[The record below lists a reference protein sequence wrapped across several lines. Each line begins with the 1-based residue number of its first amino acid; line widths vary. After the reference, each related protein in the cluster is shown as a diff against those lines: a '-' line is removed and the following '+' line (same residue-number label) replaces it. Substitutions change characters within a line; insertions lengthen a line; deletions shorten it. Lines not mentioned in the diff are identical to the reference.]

1 MGKDQAK
8 TRRSFNQDPFAD
20 ILDDERSSIKSD
32 AESQPVQPEPVAID
46 ANGDEHPNL
55 VAQIQSVVPQWL
67 AATIANVT
75 NSSPASAKP
84 KTTKAPSRRRKK
96 TISTEL
102 LPSTA
107 EPWSSEQQIE
117 RVTLPVVDLTAP
129 QVSNRQDEPIETTS
143 GDSSVASECEMTLDT
158 LLNSLI
164 QDSDSAFPEPTTLS
178 ETLPSDALVEQ
189 PSAFVQVSN
198 ESDTLL
204 ENLIDRID
212 STIEETPALA
222 TATQVE
228 SFTATRAT
236 GATSQYIIFSL
247 HNTDYATPLGNV
259 IEIER
264 LPAVTFVPNMPE
276 WVMGVTNLR
285 GDIVSMVDLRR
296 FLGVGQSGYT
306 PNARVLIA
314 QTNTGEVTIGFY
326 VDRVTG
332 VRALVTDQIKPPTA
346 AIEDRVTAYL
356 QGIYEH
362 EGGMVIVLDFN
373 KLLLSPEIRQ
383 FEMA

>member
-1 MGKDQAK
+1 MGKDHAK
-8 TRRSFNQDPFAD
+8 TIRSFNQDPFAD
-20 ILDDERSSIKSD
+20 ISDDETPSIKSD
-32 AESQPVQPEPVAID
+32 AESQPVRPEPVGID
-46 ANGDEHPNL
+46 ATLGD
-55 VAQIQSVVPQWL
+55 QIQSVVPPWL
-67 AATIANVT
+67 VESIAKTTTV
-75 NSSPASAKP
+75 SRAPARP

-96 TISTEL
+96 TISAEL

-117 RVTLPVVDLTAP
+117 RVTLPVVDPTAP
-129 QVSNRQDEPIETTS
+129 QVSNRQDEPIETTN

-158 LLNSLI
+158 LLNSLS
-164 QDSDSAFPEPTTLS
+164 QDSDSAFPEPATPP
-178 ETLPSDALVEQ
+178 EILPSDALVEQ
-189 PSAFVQVSN
+189 PSAFVQAS
-198 ESDTLL
+198 SKSYPTL

-212 STIEETPALA
+212 SVIAETPVLA

-228 SFTATRAT
+228 PPTAMRAT
-236 GATSQYIIFSL
+236 GATAQYIIFSL
-247 HNTDYATPLGNV
+247 QDTDYATPLGNV